1 MCGDH
6 NFSSG
11 RRQINAI
18 VEIDVARL
26 NRPLRPFFAR
36 QLHSF
41 VAEIRGIPTDCD
53 RVVCR
58 VFRKGEGNGFFDIP
72 VTVAPDGAYAYIIG
86 TCFQDV
92 GTSKYEI
99 HAFDADGNSTA
110 LGVGEILTLP
120 FSASGDPL
128 EVGEERPVMTIQDR
142 NGGTHTIT
150 AIWDGEN
157 WTSIIDDDWAVGRG
171 SAEMSTI
178 TSKDSSEHS
187 ITATGDGAGSFTSVS
202 GENENA

>member
-1 MCGDH
+1 MCGD
-6 NFSSG
+6 NSFQNG
-11 RRQINAI
+11 KRQVNAI

-36 QLHSF
+36 QFHSF

-58 VFRKGEGNGFFDIP
+58 IFRKGEGNGFFDIP

-99 HAFDADGNSTA
+99 HAFDANGNSTA
-110 LGVGEILTLP
+110 LGVGEILALP
-120 FSASGDPL
+120 FSASGEPL
-128 EVGEERPVMTIQDR
+128 EFGEERPVMTIQDR

-150 AIWDGEN
+150 AFWDGEN
-157 WTSIIDDDWAVGRG
+157 WTSIIDDDWAAGRG
-171 SAEMSTI
+171 SAEMANVT
-178 TSKDSSEHS
+178 DRNGRLHQ
-187 ITATGDGAGSFTSVS
+187 ITATGAS
-202 GENENA
+202 GEETSEIGDAQ

>member
-1 MCGDH
+1 MCGD
-6 NFSSG
+6 NSFSNG
-11 RRQINAI
+11 KRQVNAI

-36 QLHSF
+36 QFHSF

-99 HAFDADGNSTA
+99 HAFDAEGNSTA
-110 LGVGEILTLP
+110 LGVGEILALP
-120 FSASGDPL
+120 FSASGEPL
-128 EVGEERPVMTIQDR
+128 EVGAERPVMTIQDR
-142 NGGTHTIT
+142 NGGAHTIT
-150 AIWDGEN
+150 AIWDGKN
-157 WTSIIDDDWAVGRG
+157 WTSIIDDDWAAGRG
-171 SAEMSTI
+171 SAEMANVT
-178 TSKDSSEHS
+178 DRNGRLHQ
-187 ITATGDGAGSFTSVS
+187 ITATGAS
-202 GENENA
+202 GEETSEIGDAQ

>member
-1 MCGDH
+1 MFGDH
-6 NFSSG
+6 TIRNG
-11 RRQINAI
+11 RRQVNAI

-72 VTVAPDGAYAYIIG
+72 VSVGPDGAYAYIIG
-86 TCFQDV
+86 TCFNDV

-99 HAFDADGNSTA
+99 HAFDAEGNSTA
-110 LGVGEILTLP
+110 LGAGEILSLP
-120 FSASGDPL
+120 FSASGEPL
-128 EVGEERPVMTIQDR
+128 EVGEERPVMTIQDA

-150 AIWDGEN
+150 AIWDGKN
-157 WTSIIDDDWAVGRG
+157 WTSILNDDWAAGKG
-171 SAEMSTI
+171 
-178 TSKDSSEHS
+178 SSEMANVTDRNGRLHS
-187 ITATGDGAGSFTSVS
+187 ITETDGTSVVW
-202 GENENA
+202 EN

>member
-6 NFSSG
+6 TIRNG
-11 RRQINAI
+11 RRQVNAI

-72 VTVAPDGAYAYIIG
+72 VSVGPDGAYAYIIG
-86 TCFQDV
+86 TCFNDV

-99 HAFDADGNSTA
+99 HAFDAEGNSTA
-110 LGVGEILTLP
+110 LGAGKIFAEP
-120 FSASGDPL
+120 FSATGKPL
-128 EVGEERPVMTIQDR
+128 DIGEERPVMTIKDR

-150 AIWDGEN
+150 AIWDGKN
-157 WTSIIDDDWAVGRG
+157 WTSILNDDWAVGRG
-171 SAEMSTI
+171 SAEMANVT
-178 TSKDSSEHS
+178 DRNGRLHS
-187 ITATGDGAGSFTSVS
+187 ITETDGTSVVW
-202 GENENA
+202 EN

>member
-1 MCGDH
+1 MCGD
-6 NFSSG
+6 NSFSNG
-11 RRQINAI
+11 KRQVNAI

-36 QLHSF
+36 QFHSF

-99 HAFDADGNSTA
+99 HAFDAEGNSTA
-110 LGVGEILTLP
+110 LGVGEILSLP
-120 FSASGDPL
+120 FSASGEPL
-128 EVGEERPVMTIQDR
+128 EVGEERPVMTIQDA

-150 AIWDGEN
+150 AIWDGKN
-157 WTSIIDDDWAVGRG
+157 WTSILNDDWAVGKG
-171 SAEMSTI
+171 
-178 TSKDSSEHS
+178 SSEMANVTDRNGRLHQ
-187 ITATGDGAGSFTSVS
+187 ITATGAS
-202 GENENA
+202 GEETSEIGDAQ

>member
-6 NFSSG
+6 TFSSG

-18 VEIDVARL
+18 VDIDVARL

-99 HAFDADGNSTA
+99 HAFDAEGNSTA
-110 LGVGEILTLP
+110 LGAGEILSLP
-120 FSASGDPL
+120 FSASGEPL
-128 EVGEERPVMTIQDR
+128 EVGEERPVMTIQDA

-157 WTSIIDDDWAVGRG
+157 WTSIIDDDWAAGRG
-171 SAEMSTI
+171 SEEMASVT
-178 TSKDSSEHS
+178 DRNGRLHH
-187 ITATGDGAGSFTSVS
+187 ITATDDGETSTI

>member
-1 MCGDH
+1 MCGD
-6 NFSSG
+6 NSFSNG
-11 RRQINAI
+11 KRQVNAI

-36 QLHSF
+36 QFHSF

-99 HAFDADGNSTA
+99 HAFDAEGNSTA
-110 LGVGEILTLP
+110 LGVGEILSLP
-120 FSASGDPL
+120 FSASGEPL
-128 EVGEERPVMTIQDR
+128 EVGEERPVMTIQDA

-150 AIWDGEN
+150 AIWDGKN
-157 WTSIIDDDWAVGRG
+157 WTSILNDDWAAGKG
-171 SAEMSTI
+171 
-178 TSKDSSEHS
+178 SSEMASVTDRNGRLHH
-187 ITATGDGAGSFTSVS
+187 ITATGARDEETSEI
-202 GENENA
+202 GDAQ

>member
-6 NFSSG
+6 TFSSG

-99 HAFDADGNSTA
+99 HAFDAESNSTA
-110 LGVGEILTLP
+110 LGVGEILALP
-120 FSASGDPL
+120 FSASGEPL

-150 AIWDGEN
+150 SIWDGKN
-157 WTSIIDDDWAVGRG
+157 WTSILNDDWAVGKG
-171 SAEMSTI
+171 
-178 TSKDSSEHS
+178 SSEMANVTDRNGRLHQ
-187 ITATGDGAGSFTSVS
+187 ITATGAS
-202 GENENA
+202 GEETSEIGDAQ

>member
-1 MCGDH
+1 MCGD
-6 NFSSG
+6 NSFSNG
-11 RRQINAI
+11 KRQVNAI

-36 QLHSF
+36 QFHSF

-53 RVVCR
+53 SVVCR

-72 VTVAPDGAYAYIIG
+72 VSVAPDGAYAYIIG

-99 HAFDADGNSTA
+99 HAFDAEGNSTA
-110 LGVGEILTLP
+110 LGVGEILALP
-120 FSASGDPL
+120 FSASGEPL
-128 EVGEERPVMTIQDR
+128 EVGEERPVMTIQDA

-150 AIWDGEN
+150 AIWDGKN
-157 WTSIIDDDWAVGRG
+157 WTSILNDDWAAGKG
-171 SAEMSTI
+171 
-178 TSKDSSEHS
+178 SSEMASVTDRNGRLHH
-187 ITATGDGAGSFTSVS
+187 ITETGARDEETSEI
-202 GENENA
+202 GDAQ

>member
-1 MCGDH
+1 MCGD
-6 NFSSG
+6 NSFQNG
-11 RRQINAI
+11 KRQVNAI
-18 VEIDVARL
+18 VEIDVTRL

-36 QLHSF
+36 QFHSF

-58 VFRKGEGNGFFDIP
+58 IFRKGEGNGFFDIP

-110 LGVGEILTLP
+110 LGVGEILALP
-120 FSASGDPL
+120 FSASGEPL
-128 EVGEERPVMTIQDR
+128 EFGEERPVMTIQDV

-150 AIWDGEN
+150 AFWDGEN
-157 WTSIIDDDWAVGRG
+157 WTSIIDDDWAAGRG
-171 SAEMSTI
+171 STEMANVT
-178 TSKDSSEHS
+178 DRNGRLHS
-187 ITATGDGAGSFTSVS
+187 ITATGAS
-202 GENENA
+202 GEETSEIGDAQ

>member
-1 MCGDH
+1 MCGD
-6 NFSSG
+6 NSFSNG
-11 RRQINAI
+11 RRQVNAI

-36 QLHSF
+36 QFHSF

-72 VTVAPDGAYAYIIG
+72 VSVGPDGAYAYIIG

-99 HAFDADGNSTA
+99 HAFDAEGNSTA
-110 LGVGEILTLP
+110 LGVGEILALP
-120 FSASGDPL
+120 FSASGEPID
-128 EVGEERPVMTIQDR
+128 VGAERPVMTIQDR

-157 WTSIIDDDWAVGRG
+157 WTSIIDDDWAAGRG
-171 SAEMSTI
+171 SAEMANVT
-178 TSKDSSEHS
+178 DRNGHLHS
-187 ITATGDGAGSFTSVS
+187 ITATGARDEETSEI
-202 GENENA
+202 GDAQ

>member
-1 MCGDH
+1 MCGD
-6 NFSSG
+6 NSFQNG
-11 RRQINAI
+11 KRQVNAI

-26 NRPLRPFFAR
+26 DRPLRPFFAR
-36 QLHSF
+36 QFHSF

-58 VFRKGEGNGFFDIP
+58 IFRKGEGNGFFDIP

-99 HAFDADGNSTA
+99 HAFDAEGNSTA
-110 LGVGEILTLP
+110 LGVGEILALP
-120 FSASGDPL
+120 FSASGEPL
-128 EVGEERPVMTIQDR
+128 EVGAERPVMTIQDA

-157 WTSIIDDDWAVGRG
+157 WTSIIDDDWAAGRG
-171 SAEMSTI
+171 SSEMANVT
-178 TSKDSSEHS
+178 DRNGRLHS
-187 ITATGDGAGSFTSVS
+187 ITATGAS
-202 GENENA
+202 GEETSEIGDAQ

>member
-1 MCGDH
+1 MCGD
-6 NFSSG
+6 NQFSNG
-11 RRQINAI
+11 KRQINAI

-26 NRPLRPFFAR
+26 DRPLRPFFAR
-36 QLHSF
+36 QFHSF

-53 RVVCR
+53 RVIVR

-72 VTVAPDGAYAYIIG
+72 VTVGPDGAYAYIIG

-99 HAFDADGNSTA
+99 HAFDAEGNSTA
-110 LGVGEILTLP
+110 LGVGGIYEQP
-120 FSASGDPL
+120 FSASGEPL
-128 EVGEERPVMTIQDR
+128 EVGEERPVCTIQDR

-150 AIWDGEN
+150 AVWDGFA
-157 WTSIIDDDWAVGRG
+157 WTSILNDDWAAGRG
-171 SAEMSTI
+171 SAEMPTI
-178 TSKDSSEHS
+178 TDNGGHLHS
-187 ITATGDGAGSFTSVS
+187 ITATDGGDGEPTSII

>member
-1 MCGDH
+1 MCGD
-6 NFSSG
+6 NTFING
-11 RRQINAI
+11 KRQINAI

-26 NRPLRPFFAR
+26 DRPLRPFFAR
-36 QLHSF
+36 QFHSF

-53 RVVCR
+53 RVIVR

-72 VTVAPDGAYAYIIG
+72 VTVGPDGAYAYIIG

-99 HAFDADGNSTA
+99 HAFDAEGNSTA
-110 LGVGEILTLP
+110 LGVGEIYAQP
-120 FSASGDPL
+120 FSASGEPL
-128 EVGEERPVMTIQDR
+128 EVGEERPVMTIQDA

-150 AIWDGEN
+150 AIWDGKN
-157 WTSIIDDDWAVGRG
+157 WTSILNDDWAAGRG
-171 SAEMSTI
+171 SADMQTI
-178 TSKDSSEHS
+178 TDNGVHLHS
-187 ITATGDGAGSFTSVS
+187 ITATDGVDGEPTSVI

>member
-6 NFSSG
+6 TIRNG
-11 RRQINAI
+11 RRQVNAI
-18 VEIDVARL
+18 VEIDVTRL

-72 VTVAPDGAYAYIIG
+72 VSVGPDGAYAYIIG
-86 TCFQDV
+86 TCFNDV

-99 HAFDADGNSTA
+99 HAFDAEGNSTA
-110 LGVGEILTLP
+110 LGAGEILSLP
-120 FSASGDPL
+120 FSASGEPL
-128 EVGEERPVMTIQDR
+128 EVGEERPVMTIQDA

-150 AIWDGEN
+150 AIWDGKN
-157 WTSIIDDDWAVGRG
+157 WTSILNDDWAVGRG
-171 SAEMSTI
+171 SAEMANVT
-178 TSKDSSEHS
+178 DRNGRLHS
-187 ITATGDGAGSFTSVS
+187 ITETDGTSVVW
-202 GENENA
+202 ENQNEI

>member
-1 MCGDH
+1 MCGD
-6 NFSSG
+6 NSFSNG
-11 RRQINAI
+11 KRQVNAI

-36 QLHSF
+36 QFHSF

-53 RVVCR
+53 SVVCR

-72 VTVAPDGAYAYIIG
+72 VSVAPDGAYAYIIG

-99 HAFDADGNSTA
+99 HAFDAEGNSTA
-110 LGVGEILTLP
+110 LGVGEILALP
-120 FSASGDPL
+120 FSASGEPL
-128 EVGEERPVMTIQDR
+128 EVGEERPVMTIQDS

-150 AIWDGEN
+150 AIWDGKN
-157 WTSIIDDDWAVGRG
+157 WTSILNDDWAAGKG
-171 SAEMSTI
+171 
-178 TSKDSSEHS
+178 SSEMASVTDRNGRLHS
-187 ITATGDGAGSFTSVS
+187 ITATGAS
-202 GENENA
+202 GEETSEIGDAQ

>member
-1 MCGDH
+1 MCGD
-6 NFSSG
+6 NSFSNG
-11 RRQINAI
+11 KRQVNAI

-36 QLHSF
+36 QFHSF

-58 VFRKGEGNGFFDIP
+58 IFRKGEGNGFFDIP

-99 HAFDADGNSTA
+99 HAFDAEGNSTA
-110 LGVGEILTLP
+110 LGVGEILSLP
-120 FSASGDPL
+120 FSASGEPL
-128 EVGEERPVMTIQDR
+128 EVGEERPVMTIQDA

-150 AIWDGEN
+150 AIWDGKN
-157 WTSIIDDDWAVGRG
+157 WTSILNDDWAVGKG
-171 SAEMSTI
+171 
-178 TSKDSSEHS
+178 SSEMANVTDRNGRLHQ
-187 ITATGDGAGSFTSVS
+187 ITATGAS
-202 GENENA
+202 GEETSEIGDAQ

>member
-1 MCGDH
+1 MCGD
-6 NFSSG
+6 NSFQNG
-11 RRQINAI
+11 KRQVNAI
-18 VEIDVARL
+18 VEIDVTRL

-99 HAFDADGNSTA
+99 HAFDAEGNSTA
-110 LGVGEILTLP
+110 LGVGEILALP
-120 FSASGDPL
+120 FSASGERL
-128 EVGEERPVMTIQDR
+128 EVGAERPVMTIQDR

-150 AIWDGEN
+150 AIWDGKN
-157 WTSIIDDDWAVGRG
+157 WTSILNDDWAAGKG
-171 SAEMSTI
+171 SAEMSAI
-178 TSKDSSEHS
+178 TSKDATEHS
-187 ITATGDGAGSFTSVS
+187 ITATDDGEGGFTSVI
-202 GENENA
+202 GEN

>member
-6 NFSSG
+6 TIRNG
-11 RRQINAI
+11 RRQVNAI

-72 VTVAPDGAYAYIIG
+72 VSVGPDGAYAYIIG
-86 TCFQDV
+86 TCFNDV

-99 HAFDADGNSTA
+99 HAFDAEGNSTA
-110 LGVGEILTLP
+110 LGAGEILSLP
-120 FSASGDPL
+120 FSASGVPL
-128 EVGEERPVMTIQDR
+128 EVGEERPVMTIQDA

-150 AIWDGEN
+150 AIWDGKN
-157 WTSIIDDDWAVGRG
+157 WTSILNDDWAVGRG
-171 SAEMSTI
+171 SAEMANVT
-178 TSKDSSEHS
+178 DRNGRLHS
-187 ITATGDGAGSFTSVS
+187 ITETDGTSVVW
-202 GENENA
+202 EN

>member
-6 NFSSG
+6 LFHNG
-11 RRQINAI
+11 KRQINAI

-26 NRPLRPFFAR
+26 DRPLRPFFAR
-36 QLHSF
+36 QFHSF

-72 VTVAPDGAYAYIIG
+72 VSVGPDGAYAYIIG

-99 HAFDADGNSTA
+99 HAFDAEGNSTA
-110 LGVGEILTLP
+110 LGVGEILALP
-120 FSASGDPL
+120 FSASGEPL
-128 EVGEERPVMTIQDR
+128 EVGAERPVMTIQDR

-157 WTSIIDDDWAVGRG
+157 WTSIIDDDWAAGRG
-171 SAEMSTI
+171 SEEMPTV
-178 TSKDSSEHS
+178 TDRNGHLHS
-187 ITATGDGAGSFTSVS
+187 ITATDDGETSTI